1 MGREGRHLADIFVA
15 DHLLLGRRVKVDAV
29 CARGGGAAVCCCRE
43 TAASISVGR
52 SGETSALAPAHYPL
66 AALCGRGAAGRGALA
81 PAHYPLAALCG
92 RGAAWERRTAVV
104 EVDVELLATTPDER
118 SRNARPLWPAG
129 RRVWVFDGVVW
140 GGEYANAATSR
151 AAPKRLEAAVM
162 CGRSAG
168 GGGGGS
174 GGGVGRVE
182 GSDLSGGAYVGD
194 RGGSRQGGGRR
205 QRGCWGALAPN
216 HLSSRRRRRFQG
228 SRPCC

>member
-1 MGREGRHLADIFVA
+1 MLLQRDRCLNFRWPLRRNKRASTGPLSARRAVRE
-15 DHLLLGRRVKVDAV
+15 
-29 CARGGGAAVCCCRE
+29 RG
-43 TAASISVGR
+43 S
-52 SGETSALAPAHYPL
+52 
-66 AALCGRGAAGRGALA
+66 
-81 PAHYPLAALCG
+81 
-92 RGAAWERRTAVV
+92 WERRTAVV

-140 GGEYANAATSR
+140 GGEYANAATIR

-182 GSDLSGGAYVGD
+182 GSVLSGGAYVGD
-194 RGGSRQGGGRR
+194 RGDSRQGGGRR